1 MANKVKVAEPAAP
14 RTRVLNALGTLFPG
28 FRLISEP
35 APAPGTWAVRATGPG
50 GRPVL
55 RLLAAFRS
63 VGEPRYLA
71 QAITVLS
78 LAAKRAPR
86 RHPIVAAPYIA
97 PEGQRLCR
105 EAEVGYLDLA
115 GNAFLRFGGI
125 LVDRRT
131 GDRPRAQRARLRR
144 LFSPKSSRI
153 ARALLE
159 QPAASWTLAGLAKEV
174 GVSVRTAH
182 LVVNALEEKAFVEK
196 ARGAI
201 RLRQPGDLLD
211 LWAGEYSLDQHER
224 HTFYSFVRNP
234 RELARLLAARAAA
247 RHERVALTLH
257 AGAQLVAPFVRSAD
271 VHAYVVGDVDGLA
284 RDLDLR
290 PAEAGAGVHLL
301 IPNDEGVLYR
311 TQTVDGLPVV
321 CNTQLYLDL
330 VKFPGRGREQADELR
345 RQRMGF

>member
-1 MANKVKVAEPAAP
+1 
-14 RTRVLNALGTLFPG
+14 
-28 FRLISEP
+28 
-35 APAPGTWAVRATGPG
+35 
-50 GRPVL
+50 
-55 RLLAAFRS
+55 
-63 VGEPRYLA
+63 
-71 QAITVLS
+71 
-78 LAAKRAPR
+78 
-86 RHPIVAAPYIA
+86 
-97 PEGQRLCR
+97 
-105 EAEVGYLDLA
+105 
-115 GNAFLRFGGI
+115 
-125 LVDRRT
+125 
-131 GDRPRAQRARLRR
+131 
-144 LFSPKSSRI
+144 
-153 ARALLE
+153 
-159 QPAASWTLAGLAKEV
+159 
-174 GVSVRTAH
+174 
-182 LVVNALEEKAFVEK
+182 EEKAFVEK

-271 VHAYVVGDVDGLA
+271 VRAYVVGDVDGLA

>member
-1 MANKVKVAEPAAP
+1 MANKVKGAEPVEP
-14 RTRVLNALGTLFPG
+14 RGRVLDTLGTLLPG

-35 APAPGTWAVRATGPG
+35 APAPATWAVRATGPG
-50 GRPVL
+50 GRPVM
-55 RLLAAFRS
+55 RLLLTFRS
-63 VGEPRYLA
+63 LGEPRYLA
-71 QAITVLS
+71 QAITLLS
-78 LAAKRAPR
+78 LAARRAPR
-86 RHPIVAAPYIA
+86 RYPVVAAPYIA

-105 EAEVGYLDLA
+105 EAQVGYLDLA
-115 GNAFLRFGGI
+115 GNAFLRVRGI

-131 GDRPRAQRARLRR
+131 GDRPRAQRGRLRR
-144 LFSPKSSRI
+144 LFSPKSSRV

-159 QPAASWTLAGLAKEV
+159 QPAASWTLAGLAQEV
-174 GVSVRTAH
+174 GVSLRTAH

-201 RLRQPGDLLD
+201 RLRQPGNLLD
-211 LWAGEYSLDQHER
+211 LWAEQYSLDQHER
-224 HTFYSFVRNP
+224 RTFYSFVRNP
-234 RELARLLAARAAA
+234 RELAGLLAARAAA
-247 RHERVALTLH
+247 RQGRLALTVH

-271 VHAYVVGDVDGLA
+271 VHAYVLGDVDGLA

-311 TQTVDGLPVV
+311 MQTVDGLPVV

-330 VKFPGRGREQADELR
+330 IKFPGRGREQADELR
-345 RQRMGF
+345 RQRLGF